1 MVQFLRDQDAVGLVG
16 VDQCVFLFYENTLRS
31 KVDGFRMTA
40 RNFMDIF
47 DPIKCSLFNS
57 NAM

>member
-1 MVQFLRDQDAVGLVG
+1 MVQFLRDQDVVGLVG
-16 VDQCVFLFYENTLRS
+16 VDQFVFEFYENTLRS

-47 DPIKCSLFNS
+47 DPIKFTLFNS

>member
-1 MVQFLRDQDAVGLVG
+1 MVQFLRDQDVVGLVG

-40 RNFMDIF
+40 PNFMDIF
-47 DPIKCSLFNS
+47 DPIKCS
-57 NAM
+57 